1 MSNKLKITPIVQ
13 GMKGSVVTQ
22 VLNANFQNLLNRID
36 ELEAENENLK
46 KTAMIGNN
54 GNGGITEDA
63 VVNVIFNPQTIMAK
77 TTEKDVHYTVDVQVM
92 CGNQEL
98 SVGDDNPQMRT
109 FAVDWDRKIDKGGII
124 CYVEKKDGQ
133 KLSFDVNVTAN
144 SIADGSF
151 RFHITY
157 RGVTYSY
164 EVAVLIV
171 NKDLGVEFAQGIFV
185 STIFKRS
192 DTKPDTPVGGAYS
205 IPLPT
210 TYGEPEHQG
219 WHDGIPSGTGQLW
232 TSHRKF
238 TSNGKAPQE
247 TEWSDPIL
255 AMDSADLDV
264 CFTSG
269 TTNGDTP
276 AAPLQHGDQ
285 DSYVDPCGWH
295 NIGNEFDVWMATS
308 VKSGNEWGP
317 WSVVK
322 IKGEDGSSSDWKN
335 TIYKRST
342 NQPARP
348 TSDTLDFIDN
358 NDITDENNPNYGWH
372 DVPDDNGTWW
382 MSCGYVDGDT
392 SHVQEID
399 EDHNYWTYPIKVAGG
414 SGQGVFVSTV
424 FKRSETQP
432 QAPRANDGGFNEPIP
447 ESTGWSDGIPADNGL
462 GLPVWE
468 SHRKFTS
475 DGMNQDD
482 HWSTPRLM
490 MDTANFDCCFTAY
503 AGVPREPQHHGD
515 QSAYADEYGWH
526 NDGNSDDIWM
536 ATSYKAANSSEW
548 GAWVITR
555 IKGESGKNGDFTNY
569 IFKSSTAS
577 TVDAPTINNPNSFV
591 DKARGEVVGN
601 DGRTNNE
608 ERNQDWKDG
617 PGIGDTWW
625 MSCAVIDGSTGL
637 VATDEGWSKPT
648 KLTGERGED
657 GSYTEYKYAINSNE
671 VDPPVDIPIEDWDD
685 TVSGAL
691 HTLSVQHRADG
702 TLAQNAPDYRHV
714 PSLHYMWMGMRRH
727 YVPEGGSELIAG
739 NWEYA
744 RVTGE
749 KGEDGTKL
757 KVAGTK
763 ESYRDL
769 FLLSVN
775 ASNVP
780 LSKLP
785 ADGDSWIVNE
795 EMWVWS
801 ESADWKH
808 ADSTTLGLYNC
819 NLDPA
824 RWQNCG
830 RIVGPPGE
838 SQYLHIKYAK
848 ALDGEIKDDNG
859 DVIKR
864 YPMGTVYNTPEGCD
878 YMGTLVDNNVEAQ
891 DIDYT
896 QYTWSRFTGADGY
909 GYEYIYKLSTSSIP
923 YSVPTSAQCKDYWYK
938 ENNDGTI
945 TNSYTTNAPD
955 SSYRK
960 KTYQDNDYV
969 PSGWTDNPLGI
980 TEAYPFEYMCKRVRQ
995 NNVWQEFTG
1004 QATDNTK
1011 AIMYSYKGKDGQY
1024 EEHQWNI
1031 FDSVVFT
1038 AAMENDP
1045 DWSTDIPASDTYK
1058 GQILWERR
1066 RTVTPKTGDEADE
1079 YGKWSYI
1086 RVSGEKGDTGTGIKL
1101 NGSFDTLEQLFL
1113 TAYRNGVFS
1122 NANYDETLLQ
1132 SGDAYTVSGDIWTW
1146 NVSNDDIQQANKNAD
1161 GETVD
1166 YGTNVPCHHWRNGGK
1181 VQGDVQYLHI
1191 KYAHTASAV
1200 TIDGHT
1206 EYYVLDNDWLSTWAE
1221 EADGEKPSRY
1231 IGICYN
1237 NTETDPD
1244 ITDKKPGTNEYLYKW
1259 RPYRGEDGIDYE
1271 MIYTRT
1277 SGDTEPH
1284 APKITVNANYSGG
1297 TKMWA
1302 ANPLSGFT
1310 EDGKWVAK
1318 EMRDFQKAD
1327 FIPIKETRMTGNQI
1341 VTEYDWT
1348 DNPMGPTEELPYE
1361 WACRR
1366 DKVKG
1371 MWTDFYGKASDM
1383 EYAFLFNKFGASP
1396 LEINIPYGQYLYY
1409 TDRGDGKA
1417 KSETKVIEFV
1427 LSKDGLIVV
1436 PDTITISGVTVTTPD
1451 SAGNDSVVS
1460 AMSNFFTSYTYNG
1473 PNNKCNNPHITLVNK
1488 NFLLDKT
1495 KTYKIECG
1503 IKVGKEVYTKIFF
1516 FSMQPAD
1523 GANGESIRQYKIV
1536 PDKTALKF
1544 DAAGRLDM
1552 ADDDGISIF
1561 CYVCS
1566 GDTQT
1571 QIDWRT
1577 ENNDYAIRYKV
1588 DSAQETAVEM
1598 DQRAGKTMNAFIK
1611 KSALNLVVNQVT
1623 INLYKVLG
1631 PNQEQLCQAETIP
1644 VAYDMGSRD
1653 NLFSKENPITV
1664 SSNAMNDYLQLFHT
1678 DDGFIMTVRNIGIC
1692 TIKIGDNPYESQF
1705 VKGGKYLMTAQIGV
1719 EFISGV
1725 TKAPNAIFQF
1735 APEVSSTA
1743 TSWSRSPLSD
1753 LSLKSAS
1760 IEDKHTI
1767 KWWTE
1772 DFGAELPRLWFNMKT
1787 RQHLLIR
1794 VSNLKIEKIN
1804 GNNFTPTAF
1813 NGLGK
1818 LHSVAQPNLL
1828 NGSGVLG
1835 KAFTSFEPTGCTVST
1850 IPYGYCNNTVKT
1862 IKANDVTRYNQY
1874 NKFFTYQTRVQTDTT
1889 YTLSWYQKGATT
1901 NEQKFF
1907 VSIANKDNAVPSDWL
1922 IYCGGEGPKLWHKT
1936 IDSNGNPQNAVYN
1949 SHPLTMEWTRHYM
1962 TFRYA
1967 SSTGETCSLDIDF
1980 VYQFNNSES
1989 LVGDM
1994 AYFAMPKLEE
2004 SDYPTPWQASD
2015 QDRSTKPLRGPMA
2028 WVSGATYQGGGID
2041 DEYQDFVTLPNANA
2055 MYLCK
2060 YTHTADSSN
2069 HPANGTA
2076 NSGWSISKP
2085 WLVTEKKDFIA
2096 ADVIW
2101 SDTFK
2106 SHMMDAVNGRIGDLE
2121 VRKLHTMMYG
2131 GPTIEISNGTMQVF
2145 GSSGKKNI
2153 EIGVDDYGQAVL
2165 KFYNN
2170 NGDYL
2175 YDLGPE
2181 KITQDT
2187 GRSAARFNPVS
2198 RQLKN
2203 RKPIDGTL
2211 QDPFDAPFRIEL
2223 EVNTIEE
2230 YNIYGNKTVGWE
2242 LCPVTLYQ
2250 YFDGSINV
2258 GNVEKYTTHLTV
2270 APTGDADYTL
2280 FAHTPYHEKYF
2291 ISGLTNTA
2299 TYLTTE
2305 TAEANAKL
2313 VAPGNRSD
2321 NVYESYIEYDWAP
2334 YYAAQSAG
2342 MKASDHSNGA
2352 WSNNSKLWIY
2362 KNGVRMNKTPYYFC
2376 MNPFPSSTDGDAD
2389 SGMYYIWLKDSQ
2401 NKWYRI
2407 CRVGLNGGY
2416 ESYDRELPVMY
2427 RNLTFKE
2434 YAQLHNS

>member
-54 GNGGITEDA
+54 GNGGVTEDA

-348 TSDTLDFIDN
+348 TSDTLGFIDN
-358 NDITDENNPNYGWH
+358 NDITDENDPNYGWH

-399 EDHNYWTYPIKVAGG
+399 EDHNYWTYPVKVAGG
-414 SGQGVFVSTV
+414 SGQGVFISTV

-432 QAPRANDGGFNEPIP
+432 QAPRANDGGFNESIP

-482 HWSTPRLM
+482 YWSTPRLM

-503 AGVPREPQHHGD
+503 AGVPREPQRHGD
-515 QSAYADEYGWH
+515 QSAYTDEYGWH
-526 NDGNSDDIWM
+526 NDGNSDDVWM
-536 ATSYKAANSSEW
+536 ATSYKAANSPKW
-548 GAWVITR
+548 GEWVITR
-555 IKGESGKNGDFTNY
+555 IKGESGKNGNFTNY

-577 TVDAPTINNPNSFV
+577 TIDAPTINNPNNFV
-591 DKARGEVVGN
+591 EKARGEVVDN

-637 VATDEGWSKPT
+637 VATDDGWSKPT

-671 VDPPVDIPIEDWDD
+671 VDPPTNISIEDWDD

-945 TNSYTTNAPD
+945 TNSYDTNAPD
-955 SSYRK
+955 PSYRK
-960 KTYQDNDYV
+960 KTYQDNDYI

-1024 EEHQWNI
+1024 EEHQWKI

-1038 AAMENDP
+1038 AAMENDLG
-1045 DWSTDIPASDTYK
+1045 WSTDIPASDKYK

-1122 NANYDETLLQ
+1122 NTNYDETLLQ

-1146 NVSNDDIQQANKNAD
+1146 NASNDDIHQANKNAD

-1166 YGTNVPCHHWRNGGK
+1166 YGTDVPCHHWRNGGK

-1200 TIDGHT
+1200 TINGHT

-1244 ITDKKPGTNEYLYKW
+1244 ITDKKPGTDEYLYKW

-1284 APKITVNANYSGG
+1284 APKITVNAYYSGG
-1297 TKMWA
+1297 TPMKA
-1302 ANPLSGFT
+1302 ANPLLGFND
-1310 EDGKWVAK
+1310 EGKCK
-1318 EMRDFQKAD
+1318 GTEMRDFQKAD
-1327 FIPIKETRMTGNQI
+1327 FIPIKETRMGDQI
-1341 VTEYDWT
+1341 VTDYDWT

-1371 MWTDFYGKASDM
+1371 VWTDFYGKASDM

-1409 TDRGDGKA
+1409 TDRGDGQA

-1436 PDTITISGVTVTTPD
+1436 PDTITISGVTVTTPT

-1577 ENNDYAIRYKV
+1577 ENNGYAIRYKV

-1653 NLFSKENPITV
+1653 NLFSKENPIIL
-1664 SSNAMNDYLQLFHT
+1664 SSNPTNDYLQLFHT
-1678 DDGFIMTVRNIGIC
+1678 DDGFIMTVRNIGGCI
-1692 TIKIGDNPYESQF
+1692 IKIGDNPYESQF
-1705 VKGGKYLMTAQIGV
+1705 VKGEKYLMTAQIGV
-1719 EFISGV
+1719 EFISGR
-1725 TKAPNAIFQF
+1725 TKAPNTIFQF

-1743 TSWSRSPLSD
+1743 TSWSHSPVSA
-1753 LSLKSAS
+1753 LSLTSTT

-1772 DFGAELPRLWFNMKT
+1772 DFGNELPRIWFNMKT

-1862 IKANDVTRYNQY
+1862 IKANDKTRYNQY
-1874 NKFFTYQTRVQTDTT
+1874 NKFFTYQTRIQTGTT
-1889 YTLSWYQKGATT
+1889 YTLSWYQKGVNT
-1901 NEQKFF
+1901 NGQKFL
-1907 VSIANKDNAVPSDWL
+1907 VYIANKDNAVPSDWL
-1922 IYCGGEGPKLWHKT
+1922 IYCGGEGPKLSHKT
-1936 IDSNGNPQNAVYN
+1936 SDDKSVYN
-1949 SHPLTMEWTRHYM
+1949 SYPLTLEWTRHYM

-1967 SSTGETCSLDIDF
+1967 SSTGDTCQLDIDF

-1994 AYFAMPKLEE
+1994 AYFAMPKLEA

-2028 WVSGATYQGGGID
+2028 WESGVTYQGGGVD
-2041 DEYQDFVTLPNANA
+2041 DEFQDLVTLTNANA

-2060 YTHTADSSN
+2060 YTHTASADN
-2069 HPANGTA
+2069 HPSNGTA
-2076 NSGWSISKP
+2076 TGGWSTSKP
-2085 WLVTEKKDFIA
+2085 WIVTEKRDFIA
-2096 ADVIW
+2096 ADVMW
-2101 SDTFK
+2101 TDTFM
-2106 SHMMDAVNGRIGDLE
+2106 S
-2121 VRKLHTMMYG
+2121 TMMKTISAEVEKLVVAKLETKSQNGPQIVIQNGNMLIKGEG
-2131 GPTIEISNGTMQVF
+2131 GKT
-2145 GSSGKKNI
+2145 NI
-2153 EIGVDDYGQAVL
+2153 EVGINDYGEAVL
-2165 KFYNN
+2165 KFYDH
-2170 NGDYL
+2170 NGNFQ
-2175 YDLGPE
+2175 YDLGPTQ
-2181 KITQDT
+2181 ITDQT
-2187 GRSAARFNPVS
+2187 GRRAARYAPSTNLGYAKDETYLLKDAGPNCKMQFFIESNYNEYTSVFSHVPYSVYQFFDGQLKVGKLYYYTTRQKIADQGDADFTYKQGRHSIYDTKYFTEQAKYEAESPDTKDYAGKDGYIAFIDGLIPLWVYQGSAARS
-2198 RQLKN
+2198 DQAWHR
-2203 RKPIDGTL
+2203 
-2211 QDPFDAPFRIEL
+2211 
-2223 EVNTIEE
+2223 
-2230 YNIYGNKTVGWE
+2230 
-2242 LCPVTLYQ
+2242 
-2250 YFDGSINV
+2250 
-2258 GNVEKYTTHLTV
+2258 
-2270 APTGDADYTL
+2270 
-2280 FAHTPYHEKYF
+2280 
-2291 ISGLTNTA
+2291 TA
-2299 TYLTTE
+2299 TLMMFKNGEMVFDCMLCINPYATR
-2305 TAEANAKL
+2305 TAEAPSKSTYY
-2313 VAPGNRSD
+2313 VWFHGDDGNWENLGPCGLSAYVSMTNER
-2321 NVYESYIEYDWAP
+2321 NMT
-2334 YYAAQSAG
+2334 YAQ
-2342 MKASDHSNGA
+2342 
-2352 WSNNSKLWIY
+2352 Y
-2362 KNGVRMNKTPYYFC
+2362 
-2376 MNPFPSSTDGDAD
+2376 
-2389 SGMYYIWLKDSQ
+2389 
-2401 NKWYRI
+2401 
-2407 CRVGLNGGY
+2407 
-2416 ESYDRELPVMY
+2416 
-2427 RNLTFKE
+2427 KE
-2434 YAQLHNS
+2434 YYVD

>member
-54 GNGGITEDA
+54 GNGGVTEDA

-77 TTEKDVHYTVDVQVM
+77 TTEQDVHYTVDVQVM

-192 DTKPDTPVGGAYS
+192 DIKPDTPVGGAYS

-358 NDITDENNPNYGWH
+358 NEITDENDPNYGWH

-468 SHRKFTS
+468 SHRTFTS

-515 QSAYADEYGWH
+515 QSAYTDEYGWH

-577 TVDAPTINNPNSFV
+577 TVDAPTINNPNNFV

-691 HTLSVQHRADG
+691 HTLSVQHRANG

-1079 YGKWSYI
+1079 YGDWFYI

-1146 NVSNDDIQQANKNAD
+1146 NASNDDIQQANKNAD

-1200 TIDGHT
+1200 TINGHT

-1284 APKITVNANYSGG
+1284 APKITVNAYYSGG
-1297 TKMWA
+1297 TPMWA

-1310 EDGKWVAK
+1310 DEGKRVAK

-1327 FIPIKETRMTGNQI
+1327 FIPIKETRMGDQI

-1383 EYAFLFNKFGASP
+1383 EYAFLFNKYGASP

-1460 AMSNFFTSYTYNG
+1460 AMSNFFTSYTYSS
-1473 PNNKCNNPHITLVNK
+1473 PNNNCNNPHIRLVNK
-1488 NFLLDKT
+1488 NFQLDKT

-1503 IKVGKEVYTKIFF
+1503 IKVGQEVYTKIFF
-1516 FSMQPAD
+1516 FSMQAAD
-1523 GANGESIRQYKIV
+1523 GKNGESIRQYKIV

-1577 ENNDYAIRYKV
+1577 ENNGYAIRYKV
-1588 DSAQETAVEM
+1588 DSAQETSVEM

-1664 SSNAMNDYLQLFHT
+1664 ISNTTNDHFQLFHT
-1678 DDGFIMTVRNIGIC
+1678 DDGFIMTVKCSSNC
-1692 TIKIGDNPYESQF
+1692 DIKIGDNPYESQF
-1705 VKGGKYLMTAQIGV
+1705 VKGEKYLMTAQIGV
-1719 EFISGV
+1719 EYISGH
-1725 TKAPNAIFQF
+1725 TNAPNDLMFRF
-1735 APEVSSTA
+1735 APERISTA
-1743 TSWSRSPLSD
+1743 TSTTGAISRAFYLTSTG
-1753 LSLKSAS
+1753 AT
-1760 IEDKHTI
+1760 IENKRDI
-1767 KWWTE
+1767 KWWT
-1772 DFGAELPRLWFNMKT
+1772 DNFGNELPQMRFRMQGT
-1787 RQHLLIR
+1787 QHLIIR

-1818 LHSVAQPNLL
+1818 LHSVTQPNLL

-1835 KAFTSFEPTGCTVST
+1835 KAFTSFIPTRCVVST

-1862 IKANDVTRYNQY
+1862 IRATDVSQYNQY
-1874 NKFFTYQTRVQTDTT
+1874 NKFFTYQAIVQKGTT
-1889 YTLSWYQKGATT
+1889 YTLSWYQKGDST

-1907 VSIANKDNAVPSDWL
+1907 VSIANSNNAVPSDWL
-1922 IYCGGEGPKLWHKT
+1922 IYCGGEGPKLWHK
-1936 IDSNGNPQNAVYN
+1936 SNSQKAVYN
-1949 SHPLTMEWTRHYM
+1949 SHLLTTEWTRHYM
-1962 TFRYA
+1962 TFCYTG
-1967 SSTGETCSLDIDF
+1967 STSETCPLDIDF
-1980 VYQFNNSES
+1980 VYQFDNKPYLSGYTAS
-1989 LVGDM
+1989 
-1994 AYFAMPKLEE
+1994 FAMPKLEA

-2015 QDRSTKPLRGPMA
+2015 QDRSTKPLRGPVA
-2028 WVSGATYQGGGID
+2028 WVSGATYQGGGVD
-2041 DEYQDFVTLPNANA
+2041 DEFQDLVTINNANA

-2060 YTHTADSSN
+2060 YTHTADSN
-2069 HPANGTA
+2069 NRPANGTVT
-2076 NSGWSISKP
+2076 SGWNKDKP
-2085 WLVTEKKDFIA
+2085 WAVTEKKDFIA
-2096 ADVIW
+2096 ADVMW
-2101 SDTFK
+2101 TETFR
-2106 SHMMDAVNGRIGDLE
+2106 SQMMTTISAYIEDLVVSKLSTNSQGENGPKII
-2121 VRKLHTMMYG
+2121 
-2131 GPTIEISNGTMQVF
+2131 IENGNMLIKGQQGVT
-2145 GSSGKKNI
+2145 NI
-2153 EIGVDDYGQAVL
+2153 EIGINDYGEAVL
-2165 KFYNN
+2165 RFYDNHGN
-2170 NGDYL
+2170 YQ
-2175 YDLGPE
+2175 YDLGPTQ
-2181 KITQDT
+2181 ITDQT
-2187 GRSAARFNPVS
+2187 GRKAARYDSTTGLGLARDESGDVWNAGPNAKMKFW
-2198 RQLKN
+2198 
-2203 RKPIDGTL
+2203 IDSQNNEFIHT
-2211 QDPFDAPFRIEL
+2211 P
-2223 EVNTIEE
+2223 
-2230 YNIYGNKTVGWE
+2230 YSIY
-2242 LCPVTLYQ
+2242 Q
-2250 YFDGSINV
+2250 FFDGELKV
-2258 GNVEKYTTHLTV
+2258 GQIWYYTTKQNI
-2270 APTGDADYTL
+2270 ASTGDDDFTYREGR
-2280 FAHTPYHEKYF
+2280 HSGYHEKYF
-2291 ISGLTNTA
+2291 TSQADYSASSPDINDYVGKDGYVTFISGLIPLRVYQGSAVNNTMVWSRTA
-2299 TYLTTE
+2299 T
-2305 TAEANAKL
+2305 
-2313 VAPGNRSD
+2313 
-2321 NVYESYIEYDWAP
+2321 IW
-2334 YYAAQSAG
+2334 
-2342 MKASDHSNGA
+2342 MF
-2352 WSNNSKLWIY
+2352 
-2362 KNGVRMNKTPYYFC
+2362 KNGEKIFECRACINPYSSRTADR
-2376 MNPFPSSTDGDAD
+2376 PSTSTYYLWYHDAN
-2389 SGMYYIWLKDSQ
+2389 G
-2401 NKWYRI
+2401 WYNVGP
-2407 CRVGLNGGY
+2407 CGLNNASMWNTRDLTY
-2416 ESYDRELPVMY
+2416 SYY
-2427 RNLTFKE
+2427 KE
-2434 YAQLHNS
+2434 NYVDAT

>member
-22 VLNANFQNLLNRID
+22 VLNANFQNLLNRIG
-36 ELEAENENLK
+36 ELEAENEKLK

-54 GNGGITEDA
+54 GNGGVTEDA

-77 TTEKDVHYTVDVQVM
+77 TADKDVHYTVDVQVM

-151 RFHITY
+151 RFHVTY

-210 TYGEPEHQG
+210 DYGEPAHQG

-358 NDITDENNPNYGWH
+358 NDITDENDPNYGWH

-555 IKGESGKNGDFTNY
+555 VKGESGKNGNFTNY

-577 TVDAPTINNPNSFV
+577 TIDAPTINNPNSFV

-648 KLTGERGED
+648 KLTGEKGED

-671 VDPPVDIPIEDWDD
+671 VDPPTNISIEDWDD
-685 TVSGAL
+685 TVSDAL
-691 HTLSVQHRADG
+691 HTLSEQHRKNG
-702 TLAQNAPDYRHV
+702 TLAQNAPDYSHV

-739 NWEYA
+739 DWEYA

-757 KVAGTK
+757 KVAGAKDT
-763 ESYRDL
+763 YRDL

-909 GYEYIYKLSTSSIP
+909 GYEYIYKLSKSSIP
-923 YSVPTSAQCKDYWYK
+923 YNVPTSAQCKEYWYK

-945 TNSYTTNAPD
+945 TNSYDTNAPGP
-955 SSYRK
+955 SYRK

-1024 EEHQWNI
+1024 EEHQWKI

-1038 AAMENDP
+1038 AAMENDLG
-1045 DWSTDIPASDTYK
+1045 WSTDIPASDKYK

-1066 RTVTPKTGDEADE
+1066 RTVTPMTGDEADK
-1079 YGKWSYI
+1079 YGEWSYI

-1146 NVSNDDIQQANKNAD
+1146 NVSNDDIHQANKNAD

-1200 TIDGHT
+1200 TINGHT

-1221 EADGEKPSRY
+1221 DADGEKPSRY

-1244 ITDKKPGTNEYLYKW
+1244 ITDKKPGTDEYLYKW

-1310 EDGKWVAK
+1310 DEGKWVAK

-1327 FIPIKETRMTGNQI
+1327 FIPIKETRMAGNQI

-1371 MWTDFYGKASDM
+1371 VWTDFYGKASDM

-1436 PDTITISGVTVTTPD
+1436 PDTITISGVTVTTPN

-1460 AMSNFFTSYTYNG
+1460 AMSNFFTSYTYSG

-1488 NFLLDKT
+1488 NFELDKA
-1495 KTYKIECG
+1495 KTYKFECG
-1503 IKVGKEVYTKIFF
+1503 IKVGKEVYTKMFF
-1516 FSMQPAD
+1516 FSMQAAD

-1571 QIDWRT
+1571 QIDWST
-1577 ENNDYAIRYKV
+1577 EKNDYTIKYKV
-1588 DSAQETAVEM
+1588 DSAQETTVEM
-1598 DQRAGKTMNAFIK
+1598 DPRAGKTKNAFIR

-1623 INLYKVLG
+1623 INLYKNIG
-1631 PNQEQLCQAETIP
+1631 QNQEQLCQAETIP

-1653 NLFSKENPITV
+1653 NLFSKENPI
-1664 SSNAMNDYLQLFHT
+1664 SFSNTGVTNQYLQLFHT
-1678 DDGFIMTVRNIGIC
+1678 DNGLIGTFKPSTANFKIF
-1692 TIKIGDNPYESQF
+1692 IGDNPYESKF
-1705 VKGGKYLMTAQIGV
+1705 IKGEKYLMTAQVGV

-1725 TKAPNAIFQF
+1725 TEARNMKLNN
-1735 APEVSSTA
+1735 EVYIYKSMSSTA
-1743 TSWSRSPLSD
+1743 TSTSVGVNGRHTLPLSSTT
-1753 LSLKSAS
+1753 LSNTVDVVWK
-1760 IEDKHTI
+1760 
-1767 KWWTE
+1767 TE
-1772 DFGAELPRLWFNMKT
+1772 NFGTELPCIYVNNCSKHVII
-1787 RQHLLIR
+1787 QI
-1794 VSNLKIEKIN
+1794 SNIKIEKVN
-1804 GNNFTPTAF
+1804 GNNFTPTGF
-1813 NGLGK
+1813 YGLGQ
-1818 LHSVAQPNLL
+1818 LHAVTQPNLMD
-1828 NGSGVLG
+1828 GSGVFG
-1835 KAFTSFEPTGCTVST
+1835 KKFLFDTPTSCVMATQK
-1850 IPYGYCNNTVKT
+1850 YGYCNNAVKS
-1862 IKANDVTRYNQY
+1862 IKANVISLYNQY
-1874 NKFFTYQTRVQTDTT
+1874 NCFLRYQTKVKGGND
-1889 YTLSWYQKGATT
+1889 YTLSWYQKGEARSG
-1901 NEQKFF
+1901 QKFF
-1907 VSIANKDNAVPSDWL
+1907 VSIANTENAVPTDWL
-1922 IYCGGEGPKLWHKT
+1922 IYCSDEGHKLWHKS
-1936 IDSNGNPQNAVYN
+1936 SNKSVYN
-1949 SHPLTMEWTRHYM
+1949 SHALTSEWTRHYM
-1962 TFRYA
+1962 TFHY
-1967 SSTGETCSLDIDF
+1967 SGNTNQEYDLHFDF
-1980 VYQFNNSES
+1980 VYQFDYNSS
-1989 LVGDM
+1989 LVGKW
-1994 AYFAMPKLEE
+1994 AYFAMPKLEV

-2028 WVSGATYQGGGID
+2028 WVSGTTYQGGGVD
-2041 DEYQDFVTLPNANA
+2041 DEFQDLVTFNNNNA

-2060 YTHTADSSN
+2060 CTHTAKTSN
-2069 HPANGTA
+2069 NPANGLAT
-2076 NSGWSISKP
+2076 SGWNENKP
-2085 WLVTEKKDFIA
+2085 WVVTEKKDFIA
-2096 ADVIW
+2096 ADVMW
-2101 SDTFK
+2101 TDTMKASIF
-2106 SHMMDAVNGRIGDLE
+2106 DAVKGRVGELTIG
-2121 VRKLHTMMYG
+2121 KLQTNKDN
-2131 GPTIEISNGTMQVF
+2131 GPTLEIKDGNMVIKGQTGV
-2145 GSSGKKNI
+2145 KNI
-2153 EIGVDDYGQAVL
+2153 EIGVNEYGEAVL
-2165 KFYNN
+2165 RFYDN
-2170 NGDYL
+2170 NGEL
-2175 YDLGPE
+2175 QYDLGPQRIISHIKTRTVGKFILVPTVTEVEYRLLPGGSYDFTVHGMEAKVSLIIE
-2181 KITQDT
+2181 KEYDDYSGYKPITLYKFFDGVANFQNINKYTKYVYVPEQGYAEYYENEPSEFDGTYFTTSATTSWHIPDENYKLGHNDNKYHAILDCTNLYPLGSNPDNPLDFWNQTSRLFFIKDGIVESHVDLLINCYCPKSGNYIYLNDSNWSSKVYMDT
-2187 GRSAARFNPVS
+2187 GCYHLWVKGENNK
-2198 RQLKN
+2198 RQYIC
-2203 RKPIDGTL
+2203 RCDGTQTVMNDL
-2211 QDPFDAPFRIEL
+2211 YTFA
-2223 EVNTIEE
+2223 E
-2230 YNIYGNKTVGWE
+2230 YKE
-2242 LCPVTLYQ
+2242 
-2250 YFDGSINV
+2250 DM
-2258 GNVEKYTTHLTV
+2258 
-2270 APTGDADYTL
+2270 D
-2280 FAHTPYHEKYF
+2280 
-2291 ISGLTNTA
+2291 
-2299 TYLTTE
+2299 
-2305 TAEANAKL
+2305 
-2313 VAPGNRSD
+2313 
-2321 NVYESYIEYDWAP
+2321 
-2334 YYAAQSAG
+2334 
-2342 MKASDHSNGA
+2342 
-2352 WSNNSKLWIY
+2352 
-2362 KNGVRMNKTPYYFC
+2362 YYF
-2376 MNPFPSSTDGDAD
+2376 
-2389 SGMYYIWLKDSQ
+2389 
-2401 NKWYRI
+2401 
-2407 CRVGLNGGY
+2407 
-2416 ESYDRELPVMY
+2416 
-2427 RNLTFKE
+2427 
-2434 YAQLHNS
+2434 

>member
-54 GNGGITEDA
+54 GNGGVTEDA

-358 NDITDENNPNYGWH
+358 NDITDENDPNYGWH

-432 QAPRANDGGFNEPIP
+432 EAPRANDGGFNEPIP

-515 QSAYADEYGWH
+515 QSAYTDEYGWH

-577 TVDAPTINNPNSFV
+577 TVDAPTINNPNNFV
-591 DKARGEVVGN
+591 DKTRGEVVGN

-702 TLAQNAPDYRHV
+702 TLAQNVPDYRHV

-945 TNSYTTNAPD
+945 TNSYDTNAPD

-1146 NVSNDDIQQANKNAD
+1146 NASNDDIHQANKNAD

-1284 APKITVNANYSGG
+1284 APKITVNAYYSGG
-1297 TKMWA
+1297 TLMEA
-1302 ANPLSGFT
+1302 ANPLLGFND
-1310 EDGKWVAK
+1310 EGKCK
-1318 EMRDFQKAD
+1318 GTEMRDFQKAD
-1327 FIPIKETRMTGNQI
+1327 FIPIKKTRMGDQI

-1383 EYAFLFNKFGASP
+1383 EYAFLFNKFGASS

-1460 AMSNFFTSYTYNG
+1460 AMSNFFTSYTYSG

-1577 ENNDYAIRYKV
+1577 ENNGYAIRYKV

-1653 NLFSKENPITV
+1653 NLFSKENPIIV
-1664 SSNAMNDYLQLFHT
+1664 PSKAMTNELQLFHT
-1678 DDGFIMTVRNIGIC
+1678 DDGFIMTVKCGGYC
-1692 TIKIGDNPYESQF
+1692 DIKIGDNPYESQF
-1705 VKGGKYLMTAQIGV
+1705 VKGEKYLMTAQIGV
-1719 EFISGV
+1719 ELISGG
-1725 TKAPNAIFQF
+1725 TNAQFRF
-1735 APEVSSTA
+1735 APEMISTA
-1743 TSWSRSPLSD
+1743 TSTTSPSGNNGVISLNPSNIANKKVIKWRTEVFGNELPQMRFYLIGSPL
-1753 LSLKSAS
+1753 
-1760 IEDKHTI
+1760 
-1767 KWWTE
+1767 
-1772 DFGAELPRLWFNMKT
+1772 
-1787 RQHLLIR
+1787 LLIQ

-1813 NGLGK
+1813 NGLGQ

-1874 NKFFTYQTRVQTDTT
+1874 NKFFTYQARVQMGTT
-1889 YTLSWYQKGATT
+1889 YTLSWYQKGTT
-1901 NEQKFF
+1901 TSGQKFF
-1907 VSIANKDNAVPSDWL
+1907 VSIANPNNAVPSDWL
-1922 IYCGGEGPKLWHKT
+1922 IYCGGEGPKLWHKS
-1936 IDSNGNPQNAVYN
+1936 DSQKAVYN
-1949 SHPLTMEWTRHYM
+1949 SYPLTTEWTRHYM
-1962 TFRYA
+1962 TFCYTG
-1967 SSTGETCSLDIDF
+1967 STSETRQLDIDF
-1980 VYQFNNSES
+1980 VYQFDNNRY
-1989 LVGDM
+1989 LVGET

-2015 QDRSTKPLRGPMA
+2015 QDRSTKPLRGPVA
-2028 WVSGATYQGGGID
+2028 WVSGATYQGGGVD
-2041 DEYQDFVTLPNANA
+2041 DEFQDLVTITNANA

-2060 YTHTADSSN
+2060 YTHTADSN
-2069 HPANGTA
+2069 NRPANGTT
-2076 NSGWSISKP
+2076 NSGWNKDKP
-2085 WLVTEKKDFIA
+2085 WAVTEKKDFIA
-2096 ADVIW
+2096 ADVMW
-2101 SDTFK
+2101 TDTFK
-2106 SHMMDAVNGRIGDLE
+2106 S
-2121 VRKLHTMMYG
+2121 TMMTTISAYIEDLVVSKLSTSSQG
-2131 GPTIEISNGTMQVF
+2131 ENGPKIIIENGNMLIKGQQGVT
-2145 GSSGKKNI
+2145 NI
-2153 EIGVDDYGQAVL
+2153 EIGINDHGEAVL
-2165 KFYNN
+2165 RFYDNYGN
-2170 NGDYL
+2170 YQ
-2175 YDLGPE
+2175 YDLGPTQ
-2181 KITQDT
+2181 ITDQT
-2187 GRSAARFNPVS
+2187 GRKAARYESTTGLGLAKDESGYVQNAGPNAKMKFW
-2198 RQLKN
+2198 
-2203 RKPIDGTL
+2203 IDS
-2211 QDPFDAPFRIEL
+2211 QNNEFI
-2223 EVNTIEE
+2223 
-2230 YNIYGNKTVGWE
+2230 
-2242 LCPVTLYQ
+2242 
-2250 YFDGSINV
+2250 
-2258 GNVEKYTTHLTV
+2258 
-2270 APTGDADYTL
+2270 
-2280 FAHTPYHEKYF
+2280 HTPYSIYQFFDGELKVGQIWYYTTKQNIASTGDDDFTYREGRHSGYHGKYFTSQADYSASSPDINDYVGKNGYVTF
-2291 ISGLTNTA
+2291 ISGLIPLRVYQGSAVNNTMAWSRTA
-2299 TYLTTE
+2299 T
-2305 TAEANAKL
+2305 
-2313 VAPGNRSD
+2313 
-2321 NVYESYIEYDWAP
+2321 IW
-2334 YYAAQSAG
+2334 
-2342 MKASDHSNGA
+2342 MF
-2352 WSNNSKLWIY
+2352 
-2362 KNGVRMNKTPYYFC
+2362 KNGEKVFECRACINPYTERTSQY
-2376 MNPFPSSTDGDAD
+2376 PSTSTYYLWYHDAN
-2389 SGMYYIWLKDSQ
+2389 G
-2401 NKWYRI
+2401 WYNVGP
-2407 CRVGLNGGY
+2407 CGLNNASMWNTRDLTY
-2416 ESYDRELPVMY
+2416 SYY
-2427 RNLTFKE
+2427 KE
-2434 YAQLHNS
+2434 NYVDAT

>member
-54 GNGGITEDA
+54 GNGGVTEDA

-210 TYGEPEHQG
+210 DYGEPAHQG

-358 NDITDENNPNYGWH
+358 NEITDENDPNYGWH

-515 QSAYADEYGWH
+515 QSAYTDEYGWH

-555 IKGESGKNGDFTNY
+555 IKGESGKNGNFTNY

-757 KVAGTK
+757 KVAGSK
-763 ESYRDL
+763 DSYRDL

-1038 AAMENDP
+1038 AAMGNDP

-1146 NVSNDDIQQANKNAD
+1146 NASNDDIHQANKNAD

-1284 APKITVNANYSGG
+1284 APKITVNAYYSGG
-1297 TKMWA
+1297 TPMWA

-1310 EDGKWVAK
+1310 DEGKRVAK

-1327 FIPIKETRMTGNQI
+1327 FIPIKETRMGDQI

-1383 EYAFLFNKFGASP
+1383 EYAFLFNKYGASP

-1460 AMSNFFTSYTYNG
+1460 AMSNFFTSYTYSS

-1488 NFLLDKT
+1488 NFLLDKS

-1503 IKVGKEVYTKIFF
+1503 IKVGQEVYTKMFF
-1516 FSMQPAD
+1516 FSMQAAD
-1523 GANGESIRQYKIV
+1523 GKNGESIRQYKIV

-1577 ENNDYAIRYKV
+1577 ENNGYAIRYKV

-1644 VAYDMGSRD
+1644 VAYDMGGRD

-1664 SSNAMNDYLQLFHT
+1664 ISNTTSEHFQLFHT
-1678 DDGFIMTVRNIGIC
+1678 DDGFIMTAKFSGNC
-1692 TIKIGDNPYESQF
+1692 DIKIGDNPYESQF
-1705 VKGGKYLMTAQIGV
+1705 VKGEKYLMTAQIGV
-1719 EFISGV
+1719 EYISGY
-1725 TKAPNAIFQF
+1725 TNAPNNLMFRY
-1735 APEVSSTA
+1735 APERISTA
-1743 TSWSRSPLSD
+1743 TSTTNSTLHGFY
-1753 LSLKSAS
+1753 LTTTGAT
-1760 IEDKHTI
+1760 IENKRTI
-1767 KWWTE
+1767 KWWTD
-1772 DFGAELPRLWFNMKT
+1772 DFGTELPQMRFRLQGT
-1787 RQHLLIR
+1787 QHLIIQ

-1835 KAFTSFEPTGCTVST
+1835 KAFTSYTPTGCTVST

-1874 NKFFTYQTRVQTDTT
+1874 NKFFTYQARVQMGTT
-1889 YTLSWYQKGATT
+1889 YTLSWYQKGTTT

-1907 VSIANKDNAVPSDWL
+1907 VSIANKTNAVPSDWL
-1922 IYCGGEGPKLWHKT
+1922 IYCGSEGPKLWHKT

-1949 SHPLTMEWTRHYM
+1949 SYPLTTEWTRHYM
-1962 TFRYA
+1962 TFRY
-1967 SSTGETCSLDIDF
+1967 SGSTSDTWPMYIDF
-1980 VYQFNNSES
+1980 VYQFDNKTY
-1989 LVGDM
+1989 LTGAT
-1994 AYFAMPKLEE
+1994 AYFAMPKLEA

-2015 QDRSTKPLRGPMA
+2015 QDRSAKPLRGPVL
-2028 WVSGATYQGGGID
+2028 WESGVTYQGGGVD
-2041 DEYQDFVTLPNANA
+2041 DEFQDLVTLTNANA

-2060 YTHTADSSN
+2060 YTHTAKADN
-2069 HPANGTA
+2069 HPANGTTT
-2076 NSGWSISKP
+2076 SGWNKDKP
-2085 WLVTEKKDFIA
+2085 WAVTEKKDFIA
-2096 ADVIW
+2096 ADVMW
-2101 SDTFK
+2101 TETFK
-2106 SHMMDAVNGRIGDLE
+2106 SNMMTTISAYIENLVVSKLSTTSQGENGSRII
-2121 VRKLHTMMYG
+2121 
-2131 GPTIEISNGTMQVF
+2131 IENGNMLIQ
-2145 GSSGKKNI
+2145 GQSGKTNI
-2153 EIGVDDYGQAVL
+2153 EIGINDYGEAVL
-2165 KFYNN
+2165 RFYDN
-2170 NGDYL
+2170 NGNFQ
-2175 YDLGPE
+2175 YDLGPTQ
-2181 KITQDT
+2181 ITSQT
-2187 GRSAARFNPVS
+2187 GRKAARYEPTVS
-2198 RQLKN
+2198 LALAKDESGYVRTSGPYAKMKFWIDSQN
-2203 RKPIDGTL
+2203 YNGSFAYKPYTIYKFIDG
-2211 QDPFDAPFRIEL
+2211 EL
-2223 EVNTIEE
+2223 
-2230 YNIYGNKTVGWE
+2230 KVGQIW
-2242 LCPVTLYQ
+2242 C
-2250 YFDGSINV
+2250 F
-2258 GNVEKYTTHLTV
+2258 TTKQKI
-2270 APTGDADYTL
+2270 AGTGDADFTYRGN
-2280 FAHTPYHEKYF
+2280 HSEYHGIYFTTQADYNADSPNMNDCVGKGEYVTF
-2291 ISGLTNTA
+2291 ISGLIPFHVYQGSAANNSMAWYRTANIWMFKDGEKVFECTACINPYPSRTADRPSTSSYYVWFHDADGWQNLGPCGPNNSSMTNT
-2299 TYLTTE
+2299 
-2305 TAEANAKL
+2305 
-2313 VAPGNRSD
+2313 SD
-2321 NVYESYIEYDWAP
+2321 MSYSY
-2334 YYAAQSAG
+2334 
-2342 MKASDHSNGA
+2342 
-2352 WSNNSKLWIY
+2352 Y
-2362 KNGVRMNKTPYYFC
+2362 KNYYTP
-2376 MNPFPSSTDGDAD
+2376 
-2389 SGMYYIWLKDSQ
+2389 
-2401 NKWYRI
+2401 
-2407 CRVGLNGGY
+2407 
-2416 ESYDRELPVMY
+2416 
-2427 RNLTFKE
+2427 
-2434 YAQLHNS
+2434 

>member
-1 MSNKLKITPIVQ
+1 MSNKIKITPIVQ

-36 ELEAENENLK
+36 ELEAENEKLK

-54 GNGGITEDA
+54 GSGGVTEDA

-77 TTEKDVHYTVDVQVM
+77 TTEQNVHYTVDVQVM

-98 SVGDDNPQMRT
+98 SVGDDKPELRT
-109 FAVDWDRKIDKGGII
+109 FAVDWDRKIDKDGII
-124 CYVEKKDGQ
+124 CYIEKKDGQ

-151 RFHITY
+151 RFHVTY

-185 STIFKRS
+185 STIFTRS
-192 DTKPDTPVGGAYS
+192 DSKPDRPVGGAYS
-205 IPLPT
+205 IPLPA

-276 AAPLQHGDQ
+276 DAPLQHGDQ

-335 TIYKRST
+335 TIYKRSA

-348 TSDTLDFIDN
+348 TSNTLDFIDN
-358 NDITDENNPNYGWH
+358 NEMTDENDPNYGWH

-392 SHVQEID
+392 SHVQELD

-447 ESTGWSDGIPADNGL
+447 EATGWSDGIPADNGL

-482 HWSTPRLM
+482 YWSTPRLM

-503 AGVPREPQHHGD
+503 EGVPGKPQRHGD
-515 QSAYADEYGWH
+515 QSAYSDDYGWH

-548 GAWVITR
+548 GAWVITK
-555 IKGESGKNGDFTNY
+555 IKGESGRNGNFTNY

-577 TVDAPTINNPNSFV
+577 TVDAPTINNPNNFV
-591 DKARGEVVGN
+591 DKAKGEVVGN

-608 ERNQDWKDG
+608 ECNQDWKDG

-648 KLTGERGED
+648 KLTGEKGED

-671 VDPPVDIPIEDWDD
+671 VDPPTNISIEDWDD

-691 HTLSVQHRADG
+691 HTLSEKHRAKG
-702 TLAQNAPDYRHV
+702 TLAQDAPDYSHV

-727 YVPEGGSELIAG
+727 YVPEGRSELIAG

-763 ESYRDL
+763 DSYRDL

-780 LSKLP
+780 LTKLP
-785 ADGDSWIVNE
+785 ADGDSWIVKE

-808 ADSTTLGLYNC
+808 ADSTTIEAYSNT
-819 NLDPA
+819 LDPA
-824 RWQNCG
+824 KWQNCG
-830 RIVGPPGE
+830 RIVGPPGK
-838 SQYLHIKYAK
+838 SQYLHIKYTK
-848 ALDGEIKDDNG
+848 ALDGQITDDNG
-859 DVIKR
+859 NVTKR
-864 YPMGTVYNTPEGCD
+864 YPTGDVSNTPEGCD

-891 DIDYT
+891 DNDYT

-923 YSVPTSAQCKDYWYK
+923 YNVPTSAQCKDYWYK

-945 TNSYTTNAPD
+945 TNSYTTNAPEP
-955 SSYRK
+955 SYRK

-980 TEAYPFEYMCKRVRQ
+980 TEAHPFEYMCKRVRQ

-1024 EEHQWNI
+1024 EEHQWKV

-1038 AAMENDP
+1038 AAMENDLG
-1045 DWSTDIPASDTYK
+1045 WSADIPASDKYK

-1066 RTVTPKTGDEADE
+1066 RTVTPKTGDVAD

-1146 NVSNDDIQQANKNAD
+1146 NVSNDDIHQANKNAD

-1244 ITDKKPGTNEYLYKW
+1244 ITDKKPGTDEYLYKW

-1277 SGDTEPH
+1277 KEKCPDNPLYEGVH

-1297 TKMWA
+1297 TLMWA

-1310 EDGKWVAK
+1310 EEGKPLATEK
-1318 EMRDFQKAD
+1318 RDFQKAD
-1327 FIPIKETRMTGNQI
+1327 FIPIKDTRMVGNQI

-1371 MWTDFYGKASDM
+1371 VWTDFYGKASDM
-1383 EYAFLFNKFGASP
+1383 EYAFLFNKYGASP

-1409 TDRGDGKA
+1409 TGLGDGRA

-1427 LSKDGLIVV
+1427 LSKDGLIVE
-1436 PDTITISGVTVTTPD
+1436 PDTITISGVTVTTPN

-1460 AMSNFFTSYTYNG
+1460 AMSDFFTSYTYSS
-1473 PNNKCNNPHITLVNK
+1473 PNKNCNNPHITLINK
-1488 NFLLDKT
+1488 NFQLDKS

-1503 IKVGKEVYTKIFF
+1503 IKVGQEVYTKIFF
-1516 FSMQPAD
+1516 FSMQAAD
-1523 GANGESIRQYKIV
+1523 GKNGESIRQYKIV

-1552 ADDDGISIF
+1552 DDDDGISIF

-1571 QIDWRT
+1571 QIDWWT
-1577 ENNDYAIRYKV
+1577 ENNGYAIKYKV
-1588 DSAQETAVEM
+1588 DSASETTVEM
-1598 DQRAGKTMNAFIK
+1598 DTRAGKTMNAFIK

-1653 NLFSKENPITV
+1653 NLFSKENPI
-1664 SSNAMNDYLQLFHT
+1664 SFSNTGVTNQYFQLFHT
-1678 DDGFIMTVRNIGIC
+1678 DNGLVGTFKPSTVNFKIY
-1692 TIKIGDNPYESQF
+1692 IGDNPYENKF
-1705 VKGGKYLMTAQIGV
+1705 IKGGKYLMTAQVGV
-1719 EFISGV
+1719 EFISGA
-1725 TKAPNAIFQF
+1725 TAARNMKLND
-1735 APEVSSTA
+1735 EVYIYKSMSGTA
-1743 TSWSRSPLSD
+1743 TSTRVGGNGQYTLPLSSTT
-1753 LSLKSAS
+1753 LSNTVDVVWKTENFGTALPCIYINNCNKYV
-1760 IEDKHTI
+1760 II
-1767 KWWTE
+1767 KI
-1772 DFGAELPRLWFNMKT
+1772 NN
-1787 RQHLLIR
+1787 I
-1794 VSNLKIEKIN
+1794 KIEKVN
-1804 GNNFTPTAF
+1804 GNNFTPTGF
-1813 NGLGK
+1813 NGLGQ
-1818 LHSVAQPNLL
+1818 LHAVTQPNLM

-1835 KAFTSFEPTGCTVST
+1835 KKFVLSTPTDCTLYT
-1850 IPYGYCNNTVKT
+1850 NPYGYCNNTVQA
-1862 IKANDVTRYNQY
+1862 IKANKVSQHNQY
-1874 NKFFTYQTRVQTDTT
+1874 NCFLRYQTKVKGGND
-1889 YTLSWYQKGATT
+1889 YTLSWYQKGETSGQ
-1901 NEQKFF
+1901 NFF
-1907 VSIANKDNAVPSDWL
+1907 VSIANSGNTVPTDWL
-1922 IYCGGEGPKLWHKT
+1922 IYCDEGDKLWHKST
-1936 IDSNGNPQNAVYN
+1936 DDKSVYN
-1949 SHPLTMEWTRHYM
+1949 SHALTSEWTRHYM
-1962 TFRYA
+1962 TFHY
-1967 SSTGETCSLDIDF
+1967 SGNTNTEYDLHFDF
-1980 VYQFNNSES
+1980 VYQFDNRNS
-1989 LVGDM
+1989 LVGKW
-1994 AYFAMPKLEE
+1994 AYFAMPKLEV

-2028 WVSGATYQGGGID
+2028 WVSGATYQGGGVD
-2041 DEYQDFVTLPNANA
+2041 DEFQDLVTLTNANA

-2060 YTHTADSSN
+2060 YTHTAKTEN
-2069 HPANGTA
+2069 HPSSGTA
-2076 NSGWSISKP
+2076 TGGWSESKP
-2085 WLVTEKKDFIA
+2085 WVVTEKKDFIA
-2096 ADVIW
+2096 ADVLWTDSMKASI
-2101 SDTFK
+2101 F
-2106 SHMMDAVNGRIGDLE
+2106 DAVKGRVGELVIG
-2121 VRKLHTMMYG
+2121 KLQTQQNN
-2131 GPTIEISNGTMQVF
+2131 GPTLEIKDGNMVIKGQTGV
-2145 GSSGKKNI
+2145 KNI
-2153 EIGVDDYGQAVL
+2153 EIGVNEYGEAVL
-2165 KFYNN
+2165 KFYDN
-2170 NGDYL
+2170 NGEL
-2175 YDLGPE
+2175 KYDLGPGQIISRINRTVGKFTSVSTVAELRCALMAGNHNFTTLGMEALVSVCIE
-2181 KITQDT
+2181 KEYDNHSGYKTIKLYKFHDGAATIQNLSKFTKYVYVPTQGYEAYYKDEHSEFDGAYFTESATTNSMPNENYKLGHNDNKYHAILDCSNLYPLGSNPDNPLDFWNTTSRLFFIKDGIVESHVDLLINPYVGDWYIDLNNSNWSSKVHMDT
-2187 GRSAARFNPVS
+2187 TCYHLWIKGENNTRRYLCPC
-2198 RQLKN
+2198 
-2203 RKPIDGTL
+2203 DGT
-2211 QDPFDAPFRIEL
+2211 
-2223 EVNTIEE
+2223 
-2230 YNIYGNKTVGWE
+2230 G
-2242 LCPVTLYQ
+2242 
-2250 YFDGSINV
+2250 
-2258 GNVEKYTTHLTV
+2258 
-2270 APTGDADYTL
+2270 
-2280 FAHTPYHEKYF
+2280 
-2291 ISGLTNTA
+2291 
-2299 TYLTTE
+2299 
-2305 TAEANAKL
+2305 
-2313 VAPGNRSD
+2313 
-2321 NVYESYIEYDWAP
+2321 IEYTF
-2334 YYAAQSAG
+2334 AQ
-2342 MKASDHSNGA
+2342 
-2352 WSNNSKLWIY
+2352 Y
-2362 KNGVRMNKTPYYFC
+2362 KDENDYHF
-2376 MNPFPSSTDGDAD
+2376 
-2389 SGMYYIWLKDSQ
+2389 
-2401 NKWYRI
+2401 
-2407 CRVGLNGGY
+2407 
-2416 ESYDRELPVMY
+2416 
-2427 RNLTFKE
+2427 
-2434 YAQLHNS
+2434 

>member
-22 VLNANFQNLLNRID
+22 VLNANFQNLLNRIG
-36 ELEAENENLK
+36 ELEAENEKLK

-54 GNGGITEDA
+54 GNGGVTEDA

-77 TTEKDVHYTVDVQVM
+77 TADKDVHYTVDVQVM

-151 RFHITY
+151 RFHVTY

-210 TYGEPEHQG
+210 DYGEPAHQG

-358 NDITDENNPNYGWH
+358 NDITDENDPNYGWH

-555 IKGESGKNGDFTNY
+555 VKGESGKNGNFTNY

-577 TVDAPTINNPNSFV
+577 TIDAPTINNPNSFV

-648 KLTGERGED
+648 KLTGEKGED

-671 VDPPVDIPIEDWDD
+671 VDPPTNISIEDWDD
-685 TVSGAL
+685 TVSDAL
-691 HTLSVQHRADG
+691 HTLSEQHRKNG
-702 TLAQNAPDYRHV
+702 TLAQNAPDYSHV

-739 NWEYA
+739 DWEYA

-757 KVAGTK
+757 KVAGAKDT
-763 ESYRDL
+763 YRDL

-909 GYEYIYKLSTSSIP
+909 GYEYIYKLSKSSIP
-923 YSVPTSAQCKDYWYK
+923 YNVPTSAQCKEYWYK

-945 TNSYTTNAPD
+945 TNSYDTNAPGP
-955 SSYRK
+955 SYRK

-1024 EEHQWNI
+1024 EEHQWKI

-1038 AAMENDP
+1038 AAMENDLG
-1045 DWSTDIPASDTYK
+1045 WSTDIPASDKYK

-1066 RTVTPKTGDEADE
+1066 RTVTPMTGDEADK
-1079 YGKWSYI
+1079 YGEWSYI

-1146 NVSNDDIQQANKNAD
+1146 NVSNDDIHQANKNAD

-1200 TIDGHT
+1200 TINGHT

-1221 EADGEKPSRY
+1221 DADGEKPSRY

-1244 ITDKKPGTNEYLYKW
+1244 ITDKKPGTDEYLYKW

-1310 EDGKWVAK
+1310 DEGKWVAK

-1327 FIPIKETRMTGNQI
+1327 FIPIKETRMAGNQI

-1371 MWTDFYGKASDM
+1371 VWTDFYGKASDM

-1436 PDTITISGVTVTTPD
+1436 PDTITISGVTVTTPN

-1460 AMSNFFTSYTYNG
+1460 AMSNFFTSYTYSG

-1488 NFLLDKT
+1488 NFELDKA
-1495 KTYKIECG
+1495 KTYKFECG
-1503 IKVGKEVYTKIFF
+1503 IKVGKEVYTKMFF
-1516 FSMQPAD
+1516 FSMQAAD

-1571 QIDWRT
+1571 QIDWST
-1577 ENNDYAIRYKV
+1577 EKNDYTIKYKV
-1588 DSAQETAVEM
+1588 DSAQETTVEM
-1598 DQRAGKTMNAFIK
+1598 DPRAGKTKNAFIR

-1623 INLYKVLG
+1623 INLYKNIG
-1631 PNQEQLCQAETIP
+1631 QNQEQLCQAETIP

-1653 NLFSKENPITV
+1653 NLFSKENPI
-1664 SSNAMNDYLQLFHT
+1664 SFSNTGVTNQYLQLFHT
-1678 DDGFIMTVRNIGIC
+1678 DNGLIGTFKPSTANFKIF
-1692 TIKIGDNPYESQF
+1692 IGDNPYESKF
-1705 VKGGKYLMTAQIGV
+1705 IKGEKYLMTAQVGV

-1725 TKAPNAIFQF
+1725 TEARNMKLNN
-1735 APEVSSTA
+1735 EVYIYKSMSSTA
-1743 TSWSRSPLSD
+1743 TSTSVGVNGRHTLPLSSTT
-1753 LSLKSAS
+1753 LSNTVDVVWK
-1760 IEDKHTI
+1760 
-1767 KWWTE
+1767 TE
-1772 DFGAELPRLWFNMKT
+1772 NFGTELPCIYVNNCSKHVII
-1787 RQHLLIR
+1787 QI
-1794 VSNLKIEKIN
+1794 SNIKIEKVN
-1804 GNNFTPTAF
+1804 GNNFTPTGF
-1813 NGLGK
+1813 YGLGQ
-1818 LHSVAQPNLL
+1818 LHAVTQPNLMD
-1828 NGSGVLG
+1828 GSGVFG
-1835 KAFTSFEPTGCTVST
+1835 KKFLFDTPTSCVMATQK
-1850 IPYGYCNNTVKT
+1850 YGYCNNAVKS
-1862 IKANDVTRYNQY
+1862 IKANVISLYNQY
-1874 NKFFTYQTRVQTDTT
+1874 NCFLRYQTKVKGGND
-1889 YTLSWYQKGATT
+1889 YTLSWYQKGEARSG
-1901 NEQKFF
+1901 QKFF
-1907 VSIANKDNAVPSDWL
+1907 VSIANTENAVPTDWL
-1922 IYCGGEGPKLWHKT
+1922 IYCSDEGHKLWHKS
-1936 IDSNGNPQNAVYN
+1936 SNKSVYN
-1949 SHPLTMEWTRHYM
+1949 SHALTSEWTRHYM
-1962 TFRYA
+1962 TFHY
-1967 SSTGETCSLDIDF
+1967 SGNTNQEYDLHFDF
-1980 VYQFNNSES
+1980 VYQFDYNSS
-1989 LVGDM
+1989 LVGKW
-1994 AYFAMPKLEE
+1994 AYFAMPKLEV

-2028 WVSGATYQGGGID
+2028 WVSGTTYQGGGVD
-2041 DEYQDFVTLPNANA
+2041 DEFQDLVTFNNNNA

-2060 YTHTADSSN
+2060 CTHTAKTSN
-2069 HPANGTA
+2069 NPANGLAT
-2076 NSGWSISKP
+2076 SGWNENKP
-2085 WLVTEKKDFIA
+2085 WVVTEKKDFIA
-2096 ADVIW
+2096 ADVMW
-2101 SDTFK
+2101 TDTMKASIF
-2106 SHMMDAVNGRIGDLE
+2106 DAVKGRVGELTIG
-2121 VRKLHTMMYG
+2121 KLQTNKDN
-2131 GPTIEISNGTMQVF
+2131 GPTLEIKDGNMVIKGQTGV
-2145 GSSGKKNI
+2145 KNI
-2153 EIGVDDYGQAVL
+2153 EIGVNEYGEAVL
-2165 KFYNN
+2165 RFYDN
-2170 NGDYL
+2170 NGEL
-2175 YDLGPE
+2175 QYDLGPQRIISHIKTRTVGKFILVPTVTEVEYRLLPGGSYDFTVHGMEAKVSLIIE
-2181 KITQDT
+2181 KKYDDYSGYKPITLYKFFDGVANFQNINKYTKYVYVPEQGYAEYYENEPSEFDGTYFTTSATTSWHIPDENYKLGHNDNKYHAILDCTNLYPLGSNPDNPLDFWNQTSRLFFIKDGIVESHVDLLINCYCPKSGNYIYLNDSNWSSKVYMDT
-2187 GRSAARFNPVS
+2187 GCYHLWVKGENNK
-2198 RQLKN
+2198 RQYIC
-2203 RKPIDGTL
+2203 RCDGTQTDMNDL
-2211 QDPFDAPFRIEL
+2211 YTFA
-2223 EVNTIEE
+2223 E
-2230 YNIYGNKTVGWE
+2230 YKE
-2242 LCPVTLYQ
+2242 
-2250 YFDGSINV
+2250 DM
-2258 GNVEKYTTHLTV
+2258 
-2270 APTGDADYTL
+2270 D
-2280 FAHTPYHEKYF
+2280 
-2291 ISGLTNTA
+2291 
-2299 TYLTTE
+2299 
-2305 TAEANAKL
+2305 
-2313 VAPGNRSD
+2313 
-2321 NVYESYIEYDWAP
+2321 
-2334 YYAAQSAG
+2334 
-2342 MKASDHSNGA
+2342 
-2352 WSNNSKLWIY
+2352 
-2362 KNGVRMNKTPYYFC
+2362 YYF
-2376 MNPFPSSTDGDAD
+2376 
-2389 SGMYYIWLKDSQ
+2389 
-2401 NKWYRI
+2401 
-2407 CRVGLNGGY
+2407 
-2416 ESYDRELPVMY
+2416 
-2427 RNLTFKE
+2427 
-2434 YAQLHNS
+2434 